1 MRPRSGFLP
10 PFLTVAV
17 LCVATHALL
26 AQSEPLR
33 LTLAEARSRALQTHP
48 RITGADLRALAARQR
63 VVQERAA
70 WWPQVY
76 GASTAVGTDD
86 PAGVHVAAGSLNAPG
101 VYERAG
107 VGGTV
112 SQLITDFGRTANL
125 VASAR
130 LESRSAAT
138 NALATRQQL
147 FLEVDTAYFAVL
159 RARAISAVAAA
170 TLTSR
175 QRLLDQT
182 TMLASNHLRSGLDV
196 QFAQVGLDEARL
208 MVSRSRA
215 DVEAAQTSL
224 VLFLGRPDAERSELL
239 LAEEPMPEAPEGDS
253 GALVARALAIR
264 PDLVALRLGRDAS
277 RRRASAIRDQQNP
290 TLSIFGAAGA
300 SPVHDNH
307 FGHEY
312 AAAGVNLSIPLF
324 AGGLYRARETEAMHL
339 ADAASAA
346 VAEAEL
352 KVVRDVRLAWLEV
365 VQAREALG
373 LSRSLAAS
381 TEMALKL
388 AQVRFDQALSSIVEL
403 TQADLNRTRAEIGV
417 ATAAFDLR
425 LRADALDYAVGILH

>member
-1 MRPRSGFLP
+1 LFPR
-10 PFLTVAV
+10 FLTVAM
-17 LCVATHALL
+17 LLAAPHALL

-70 WWPQVY
+70 WWPQVF

-130 LESRSAAT
+130 LESRAAAT

-147 FLEVDTAYFAVL
+147 ILEVDTAYFAVL
-159 RARAISAVAAA
+159 RARALSAVAAA

-175 QRLLDQT
+175 QHLLDQST
-182 TMLASNHLRSGLDV
+182 ALASNHLRSELDV
-196 QFAQVGLDEARL
+196 RFAQVGLDEARL

-215 DVEAAQTSL
+215 DVEAARTSL
-224 VLFLGRPDAERSELL
+224 VLFLGRPDADRSEVLP
-239 LAEEPMPEAPEGDS
+239 AEEPLPTVSKADS
-253 GALVARALAIR
+253 GGLVARALAIR
-264 PDLVALRLGRDAS
+264 PELVAMRLGRDAS
-277 RRRASAIRDQQNP
+277 RRRAAAIREQQNP
-290 TLSIFGAAGA
+290 TLSVFGAAGV
-300 SPVHDNH
+300 SPVHDEH

-324 AGGLYRARETEAMHL
+324 AGGVYKARESEAADL
-339 ADAASAA
+339 AGAASAA

-352 KVVRDVRLAWLEV
+352 RVIREVRLASLEV
-365 VQAREALG
+365 VQSQEALG

-381 TEMALKL
+381 AEIALQL
-388 AQVRFDQALSSIVEL
+388 AQARFDQGLSSIVEL
-403 TQADLNRTRAEIGV
+403 NQADLNRTRAEIGV

-425 LRADALDYAVGILH
+425 LRADALDYAVGILQ